1 MFKICFMR
9 NYAISGAIGA
19 IVIILF
25 LLGACVLFE
34 PFQYKPVYIVNP
46 QKVVDSIT
54 INGDSLTCAHIETLK
69 DLENKGLL
77 LTPSEYTSQISSYY
91 STLVAF
97 LIGLFVLFT
106 IGSIYSIRITSKKEI
121 EDAKRDLDNR
131 EAKIKE
137 ELKDNIQKSLN
148 ELVKD
153 SISFKENVVTAI
165 YGRIEDDIITRK
177 DIENIEN
184 KVQKTQENINLLF
197 ESIDEVL
204 DKKTSK
210 DEIE

>member
-1 MFKICFMR
+1 MR
-9 NYAISGAIGA
+9 SYALSGAVGSL
-19 IVIILF
+19 VVILF
-25 LLGACVLFE
+25 LLAACVFFE
-34 PFQYKPVYIVNP
+34 PFQYKSVYIMNP
-46 QKVVDSIT
+46 QRTVDAISV
-54 INGDSLTCAHIETLK
+54 NGDSLTCAHIETLR
-69 DLENKGLL
+69 DLEDKGLL

-131 EAKIKE
+131 ENKIKE
-137 ELKDNIQKSLN
+137 VLKENIQKSLT
-148 ELVKD
+148 ELLKD
-153 SISFKENVVTAI
+153 SISFKENMVAAI

-184 KVQKTQENINLLF
+184 KIQKTQENINLLF
-197 ESIDEVL
+197 ESIDDIS
-204 DKKTSK
+204 DKKLSQ